1 MKKKSILV
9 SILSILVVI
18 GTFSFCVYEN
28 NKSKLVDVTANVT
41 EDFSSLSNKK
51 ICWGIKRSDN
61 HEQPDVGKE
70 NKRII
75 DKYNG
80 MCLGNSEKKYLYL
93 TFDAGYEAGYTE
105 KIIEVLKENNVKG
118 TFFIT
123 GHYLNTKSELV
134 QKMIE
139 NGNTVGNH
147 APIFLMSGIYKI

>member
-18 GTFSFCVYEN
+18 GTFSFCIYEN

-41 EDFSSLSNKK
+41 EDFSALSNKK

-80 MCLGNSEKKYLYL
+80 MCLGKEVEEMYRELEELINIIVEDLEQEERELFLHHLELNMNKSKEELL
-93 TFDAGYEAGYTE
+93 RDAEE
-105 KIIEVLKENNVKG
+105 WR
-118 TFFIT
+118 
-123 GHYLNTKSELV
+123 ELS
-134 QKMIE
+134 Q
-139 NGNTVGNH
+139 
-147 APIFLMSGIYKI
+147 F

>member
-18 GTFSFCVYEN
+18 GTFSFCIYEN

-41 EDFSSLSNKK
+41 EDFSALSNKK

-75 DKYNG
+75 DKMINAD
-80 MCLGNSEKKYLYL
+80 LI
-93 TFDAGYEAGYTE
+93 E
-105 KIIEVLKENNVKG
+105 KIGKGNN
-118 TFFIT
+118 T
-123 GHYLNTKSELV
+123 
-134 QKMIE
+134 
-139 NGNTVGNH
+139 
-147 APIFLMSGIYKI
+147 IYKIKEYFSMLLTARFTTSSNFSSENGFTR